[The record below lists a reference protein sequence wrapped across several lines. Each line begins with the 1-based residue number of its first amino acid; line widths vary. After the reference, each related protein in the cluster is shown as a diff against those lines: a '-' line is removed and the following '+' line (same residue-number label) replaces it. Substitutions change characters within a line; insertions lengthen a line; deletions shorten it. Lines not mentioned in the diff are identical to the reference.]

1 MCLTKSSTS
10 NRRVRQD
17 KILYP
22 LKTRKDAKIQ
32 RTICRLIQT
41 SFGVFGVFRGSDSL
55 SPLFCSVGIFFDL
68 NGQDGIVGPA
78 AIAGNWKSKFAYT
91 TPKTRHICA
100 SLDPY

>member
-1 MCLTKSSTS
+1 MLFSEVFDLKPTS
-10 NRRVRQD
+10 QTTGRIRFFCPLNTRLRPATARRA
-17 KILYP
+17 
-22 LKTRKDAKIQ
+22 RKDAKIQ

-78 AIAGNWKSKFAYT
+78 AMGEKRGF
-91 TPKTRHICA
+91 
-100 SLDPY
+100 